1 MCCIFL
7 GIPGQSLKCL
17 EVKEFVSQLEVA
29 AHWSL
34 FNRALQSPISVKELQ
49 FSKLSITTFS
59 SDFQTRSHLIINLET
74 SQVIL
79 ADRRKVGSKFS
90 YSSQIVRLS
99 HNRLGVWRIH
109 RLAVKTCKS
118 INPFSL
124 VYSMVCIVEMH
135 LKVAWQG
142 PPGYGGVGRGL
153 WRPLIWGLSSS
164 PVLPIKVQY
173 QFQYTIISALFQPE
187 GYRPLQFNAMF

>member
-1 MCCIFL
+1 MF
-7 GIPGQSLKCL
+7 GGQRVCFSIGSGSAL
-17 EVKEFVSQLEVA
+17 EFIQSG
-29 AHWSL
+29 
-34 FNRALQSPISVKELQ
+34 LQSPISVKELL

-90 YSSQIVRLS
+90 YSSQIVRLI